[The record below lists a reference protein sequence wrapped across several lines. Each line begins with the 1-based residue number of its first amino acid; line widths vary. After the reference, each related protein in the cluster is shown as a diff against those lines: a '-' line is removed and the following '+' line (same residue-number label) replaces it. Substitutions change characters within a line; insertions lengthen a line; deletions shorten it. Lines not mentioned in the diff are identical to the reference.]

1 MAEDYSD
8 TSSPSEKKHVT
19 RFLGLEATLDGTSEQ
34 SMKDLDDHLGEIS
47 KYFNASPLGKCS
59 DALLRVVD
67 IFVKLV
73 GAHSDHCSKEKKDV
87 RLLQKKK
94 LDAVYQTLGENEI
107 QEQSKEDLMPE
118 FLSSYY
124 KMVANAGGQEVWE
137 KLPET
142 QKNEKLAISME
153 ELVKKLGQDA
163 YKRLDD
169 EEKQYLK
176 LFIWVGCGCHKDL
189 NTVRGGYAALTKFW
203 SENNLD
209 SSILLAKRT
218 MQQF

>member
-1 MAEDYSD
+1 
-8 TSSPSEKKHVT
+8 
-19 RFLGLEATLDGTSEQ
+19 
-34 SMKDLDDHLGEIS
+34 
-47 KYFNASPLGKCS
+47 
-59 DALLRVVD
+59 LRVVD

-137 KLPET
+137 NLPET

-209 SSILLAKRT
+209 SPILLANKDNAAVLKNISSENDIETAVEQHAFEKSSRGAIKT
-218 MQQF
+218 TQIAGAIFNH